1 MSDTKNGSFVKAKDK
16 YADMRSSASSLLIV
30 GILGVIYMVTDSLG
44 ILPFTLNPNDNWIFT
59 FTMAALF
66 IVFIIAG
73 ICTYK
78 SANKI
83 RRTIR
88 REETLTEDMKTWM
101 TENIKPEDI
110 DSRCEEKRKAAYD
123 AAVEGCLEDAENY
136 EDSDEDTDDVE
147 NIDDVDDSDD
157 EDTADELDMDV
168 QYETAEIDGEEYNV
182 IAYESFYDIAEEMKA
197 FEREET
203 IVELVKEQFPD
214 ATDAHISYILEE
226 IYDSIFTA

>member
-88 REETLTEDMKTWM
+88 KEETLTEDMKTWM

-110 DSRCEEKRKAAYD
+110 DSRCEDKRKAAYD
-123 AAVEGCLEDAENY
+123 AAVEGCLEDAEN
-136 EDSDEDTDDVE
+136 DDK
-147 NIDDVDDSDD
+147 S
-157 EDTADELDMDV
+157 
-168 QYETAEIDGEEYNV
+168 GEEYNV